1 MMQQEHWLADR
12 AMLQRL
18 LQEHPEWSRQELA
31 QRLGRSLGWVKKWKK
46 RLRET
51 PTGDTSVLLG
61 KPFGRKT
68 PYPQTDL
75 EVEKRILAIRDTP
88 PEHLQRTPGPR
99 AILYYLPRDPLL
111 QHRIENL
118 PRSTRTIWKILR
130 KNDRIA
136 QKKPRTCHPIER
148 PQPLQE
154 VQIDFKSV
162 PSVPADPVGKQQ
174 HVVEVFNFVDAGT
187 SILLNAQVSADFH
200 AQTVLEAVL
209 NFLRTYGCPHQITFD
224 RDPRFTG
231 GTTGGDFPS
240 PLIRFLLCLGIQ
252 PNVCPPHRPDKNAFV
267 ERLNRT
273 YNQEC
278 LQIFHPQTL
287 EEVRAVTE
295 TFLVHYNTE
304 RPHQGLSCGNQPP
317 RVAFSSLPTLPA
329 LPSSVDPDAWLA
341 SIHGQHFVRKVR
353 QNGTVRLAE
362 GSYYVDL
369 DRIGQYVDLCVD
381 AQQQVFVIRH
391 RQKLLKQ
398 VPIKGLRKALLPFE
412 QFAALMCQQAL
423 SAQRRLQQAQQ
434 GTTVPV
440 P

>member
-1 MMQQEHWLADR
+1 M
-12 AMLQRL
+12 
-18 LQEHPEWSRQELA
+18 
-31 QRLGRSLGWVKKWKK
+31 
-46 RLRET
+46 
-51 PTGDTSVLLG
+51 
-61 KPFGRKT
+61 
-68 PYPQTDL
+68 
-75 EVEKRILAIRDTP
+75 
-88 PEHLQRTPGPR
+88 
-99 AILYYLPRDPLL
+99 YYLPRDPAL
-111 QHRIENL
+111 QHRIETL
-118 PRSTRTIWKILR
+118 PRSTRTIWKILHR
-130 KNDRIA
+130 NDRIV
-136 QKKPRTCHPIER
+136 QKKPRKCSPIER

-162 PSVPADPVGKQQ
+162 SSVPADPAEKQQ

-187 SILLNAQVSADFH
+187 SILLDAQASADFH

-209 NFLRTYGCPHQITFD
+209 SFLQTYGCPHQMTFD

-278 LQIFHPQTL
+278 LRVFHPQTL
-287 EEVRAVTE
+287 EQVRTVTE

-304 RPHQGLSCGNQPP
+304 RPHQGLSCDDQPP
-317 RVAFSSLPTLPA
+317 RVAFPHLPILPA
-329 LPSSVDPDAWLA
+329 LPLSIDPDAWLA

-369 DRIGQYVDLCVD
+369 ERIGQYVDLCVD
-381 AQQQVFVIRH
+381 AQQQVLVIRH

-398 VPIKGLRKALLPFE
+398 VPIKGLRKAVLPFE

-423 SAQRRLQQAQQ
+423 SDQRRLQQARQAA
-434 GTTVPV
+434 TVLV

>member
-1 MMQQEHWLADR
+1 MQQEHWLADQ
-12 AMLQRL
+12 ALLQRF
-18 LQEHPEWSRQELA
+18 LQDHPEWSQQELA
-31 QRLGRSLGWVKKWKK
+31 QRLGRSLGWIKKWKK
-46 RLRET
+46 RLREA
-51 PTGDTSVLLG
+51 PAGDTRVLLG

-68 PYPQTDL
+68 PYPQTDA
-75 EVEKRILAIRDTP
+75 EVERQILAIRDAP
-88 PEHLQRTPGPR
+88 PEHLQRVPGPR

-111 QHRIENL
+111 QHRIETL

-130 KNDRIA
+130 RNDRIV
-136 QKKPRTCHPIER
+136 QKKPRKRHPIER
-148 PQPLQE
+148 SQPLQE
-154 VQIDFKSV
+154 IQIDFKSV
-162 PSVPADPVGKQQ
+162 SSVPADPAGKQQ
-174 HVVEVFNFVDAGT
+174 HVVDVFNFVDAGT
-187 SILLNAQVSADFH
+187 SILLDAQVSADFH

-209 NFLRTYGCPHQITFD
+209 TFLQTYGCPHQMTFD

-252 PNVCPPHRPDKNAFV
+252 PKVCPPHRPDKNAFV
-267 ERLNRT
+267 ERFNRT

-278 LQIFHPQTL
+278 LQIFRPQTL
-287 EEVRAVTE
+287 EEVRTVTE
-295 TFLVHYNTE
+295 NFLVHYNTE

-317 RVAFSSLPTLPA
+317 RMAFPRLPVLPA

-369 DRIGQYVDLCVD
+369 DWIGQYVDLCVD

-398 VPIKGLRKALLPFE
+398 VPIKGLHKAILPVE
-412 QFAALMCQQAL
+412 HFADLMCHQAL
-423 SAQRRLQQAQQ
+423 SEQRRLQQAQKAK
-434 GTTVPV
+434 
-440 P
+440 